1 MLLAVNSERRRSA
14 RYPGTERA
22 VARTRDASSP
32 NSQAKAHKRE
42 VIGYRTGVT
51 VVESFLVLAG
61 IPAAIFGLL
70 ALMTLWP
77 KFARSR
83 KRRGQEWDFAP
94 VFWVAN
100 PAEVSSAP
108 PEDLTVEGESEENSQ
123 PSTARGGARGNW

>member
-1 MLLAVNSERRRSA
+1 MKA
-14 RYPGTERA
+14 RE
-22 VARTRDASSP
+22 
-32 NSQAKAHKRE
+32 RE

-61 IPAAIFGLL
+61 IPAAIFALL

-77 KFARSR
+77 KLARSR
-83 KRRGQEWDFAP
+83 KHRGQEWDFEP

-108 PEDLTVEGESEENSQ
+108 PEDVNVEGNSEEDAQ
-123 PSTARGGARGNW
+123 ASTARGGARGNW